1 MIAVYPILNQSNN
14 GILSSQ
20 KAMPLKSL
28 TSANDSDF
36 SINRRAYV
44 ESHMANTAPLVKND
58 QHSMTQGTVN
68 NAQFG
73 NRGFLNINH
82 NFTGQAS
89 TVQKKWIGGNRDA
102 SNIVSRRRINSVG
115 NGSLNAAAGPM
126 SFNTVKDT
134 NTERQAYHRVRSG
147 GSAVPAKCTH
157 KYPNAPIF
165 S

>member
-1 MIAVYPILNQSNN
+1 MISVYPILNQSNN

-28 TSANDSDF
+28 TSTNDSDF
-36 SINRRAYV
+36 SINRRAYI
-44 ESHMANTAPLVKND
+44 ESYTDTSTPLVKQD
-58 QHSMTQGTVN
+58 QHSMTRGTVN

-126 SFNTVKDT
+126 SFNTVNDT

-147 GSAVPAKCTH
+147 GSTVPAKCTH

-165 S
+165 

>member
-1 MIAVYPILNQSNN
+1 MIAAYPILNESNN
-14 GILSSQ
+14 GILNSQ
-20 KAMPLKSL
+20 KAMPQKSL

-44 ESHMANTAPLVKND
+44 ESHLANTVPLVKND
-58 QHSMTQGTVN
+58 QHNMTQGTVN
-68 NAQFG
+68 NVQFG
-73 NRGFLNINH
+73 NRGFSNINH

-102 SNIVSRRRINSVG
+102 SNIISKRRINSVG
-115 NGSLNAAAGPM
+115 NGSLNAAAVPM
-126 SFNTVKDT
+126 SFNTVKDP

-147 GSAVPAKCTH
+147 GSTVPAKCTH

-165 S
+165 